1 MSSEDPAPE
10 DLIGLPKDAAG
21 PVFGEPWQAQAFA
34 MTLAL
39 HGRGLFTWSEWAKT
53 LARAIHSAQK
63 EGDLDT
69 GETYYHHWLAALEEL
84 VTRKGAASAA
94 ELRRTQGA
102 WIHAAHRTPHGRPI
116 ELGPGDFGEQGD
128 SRSSPSLG

>member
-1 MSSEDPAPE
+1 MSSDDPAPE
-10 DLIGLPKDAAG
+10 NLIGLPKDAAG

-39 HGRGLFTWSEWAKT
+39 HTGGLFTWSEWAET
-53 LARAIHSAQK
+53 LARAIDSAQAR
-63 EGDLDT
+63 GDADT

-102 WIHAAHRTPHGRPI
+102 WIHAANRTPHGQPI
-116 ELGPGDFGEQGD
+116 ELGPGDFGEQAD